1 MLAPRAARHDHL
13 WMDASHA
20 SGPGLAKTRGER
32 LVRVRVVTALRTSDA
47 RFRAMFE
54 TADVLSEGS
63 VVSASS
69 VSTWF
74 GTTSLIL
81 AWPPGMVSPDNRAQ
95 AVGLWR
101 RRKPIAGSLAETYLR
116 AVRVAHREAAL
127 RAPGS
132 LGCLECEVRVEAGDD
147 GLRIDVD
154 VQAPLTLPSH
164 AGMPRG
170 R

>member
-1 MLAPRAARHDHL
+1 MH
-13 WMDASHA
+13 ASHA

-32 LVRVRVVTALRTSDA
+32 LVRVRVVTALTTSDA
-47 RFRAMFE
+47 RYRAMFE

-63 VVSASS
+63 VVRAAD

-81 AWPPGMVSPDNRAQ
+81 AWPPGLVSPGERAFV
-95 AVGLWR
+95 A
-101 RRKPIAGSLAETYLR
+101 ALASKDPHVRLR
-116 AVRVAHREAAL
+116 ALRVARREAAL

-132 LGCLECEVRVEAGDD
+132 LGCLECEVRVVAGDD

-154 VQAPLTLPSH
+154 VQAPLTLPSQLGAH
-164 AGMPRG
+164 KGPRV
-170 R
+170 